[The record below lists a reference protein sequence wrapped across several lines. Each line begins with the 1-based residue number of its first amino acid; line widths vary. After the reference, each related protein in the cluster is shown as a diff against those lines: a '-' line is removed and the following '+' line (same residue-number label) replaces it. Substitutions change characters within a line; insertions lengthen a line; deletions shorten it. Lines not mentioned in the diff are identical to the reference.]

1 MSTIITI
8 PTELETRIAAR
19 AAAKGVSVEE
29 YACEILARDI
39 DAPSLRELFA
49 PVREQ
54 IRSEGTSSEEL
65 AAQIETAVSEVR
77 ERRRG

>member
-1 MSTIITI
+1 MSTTITI
-8 PTELETRIAAR
+8 PTELEVRIAAR

-29 YACEILARDI
+29 YACEVLARDI

-54 IRSEGTSSEEL
+54 IRSEGTSREEL
-65 AAQIETAVSEVR
+65 AAQIETAVAEVS

>member
-1 MSTIITI
+1 MSTTITI
-8 PTELETRIAAR
+8 PTELEARIAAR
-19 AAAKGVSVEE
+19 AAAKGLSVEE
-29 YACEILARDI
+29 YACEVLTRDI

-49 PVREQ
+49 PVRDQ

-65 AAQIETAVSEVR
+65 ENQIETALAQVR